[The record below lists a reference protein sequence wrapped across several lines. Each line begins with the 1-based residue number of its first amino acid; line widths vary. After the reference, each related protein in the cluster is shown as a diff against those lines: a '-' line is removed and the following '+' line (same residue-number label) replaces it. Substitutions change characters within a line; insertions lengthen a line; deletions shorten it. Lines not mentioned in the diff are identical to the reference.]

1 MTGSEKTAAEFVA
14 IVEQVLASMPRM
26 RFAPGTDV
34 DAVAADLVRR
44 IVAAYPKPK
53 RGLTH
58 VWNAGA
64 GVFGHVVGNAD
75 DVRRAAGILKAIP
88 PNVTFAPLSIP

>member
-1 MTGSEKTAAEFVA
+1 MTGCEKRAAEFVA
-14 IVEQVLASMPRM
+14 VVKRTLATLP
-26 RFAPGTDV
+26 APLVTE
-34 DAVAADLVRR
+34 ADLDDVVAEVVER

-64 GVFGHVVGNAD
+64 GVFGHVVGTAD
-75 DVRRAAGILKAIP
+75 DIRRAAAFLEAIP

>member
-1 MTGSEKTAAEFVA
+1 MTGSEKMAAEFVA
-14 IVEQVLASMPRM
+14 VVKLALATLPAPLVREADLDDVVTEIVE
-26 RFAPGTDV
+26 
-34 DAVAADLVRR
+34 R
-44 IVAAYPKPK
+44 IVTTYPKPK

-64 GVFGHVVGNAD
+64 GVFGHVVGTAD
-75 DVRRAAGILKAIP
+75 DFRRAAAFLKAIP